1 MDLWLVQYYIQ
12 WFSVFLCEKM
22 PLNTGVWGRPLGG
35 VKRPTKMKGAE
46 ITVQWLPES
55 ENVLEHKGGS

>member
-1 MDLWLVQYYIQ
+1 
-12 WFSVFLCEKM
+12 M
-22 PLNTGVWGRPLGG
+22 PLNTGVWGRPLGE

-46 ITVQWLPES
+46 IIVQWLPES